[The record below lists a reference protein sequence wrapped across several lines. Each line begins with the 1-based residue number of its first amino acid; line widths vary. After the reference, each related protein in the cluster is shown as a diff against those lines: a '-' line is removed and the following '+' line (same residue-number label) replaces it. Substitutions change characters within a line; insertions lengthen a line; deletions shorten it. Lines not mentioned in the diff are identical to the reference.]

1 MIGMTL
7 YGDRVDVAKLPIEAG
22 PISEI
27 RISDFNQDSY
37 SDILLVSGDMNV
49 LSIVYGTIDG
59 LSGPSEYFTIEEAGE
74 REAQV
79 FTALPISTQ
88 GIYTGTIIAA
98 GFDGYETCLLYTSDA
113 ADDL

>member
-1 MIGMTL
+1 MTL

-59 LSGPSEYFTIEEAGE
+59 LSGPSEYFTIEEAGNGRRKYLRLFQSQPKE
-74 REAQV
+74 YILEQ
-79 FTALPISTQ
+79 L
-88 GIYTGTIIAA
+88 
-98 GFDGYETCLLYTSDA
+98 
-113 ADDL
+113 

>member
-1 MIGMTL
+1 MTL
-7 YGDRVDVAKLPIEAG
+7 YGDRVDVAKLPMAG

-59 LSGPSEYFTIEEAGE
+59 LSGPLSILQLKKLGNG
-74 REAQV
+74 RR
-79 FTALPISTQ
+79 
-88 GIYTGTIIAA
+88 GIYGSSNLNPRNIL
-98 GFDGYETCLLYTSDA
+98 EQL
-113 ADDL
+113 